1 MIVAI
6 FYLVIQI
13 TEVAN
18 SVIQE
23 VKYKLWFKWGNLS
36 PTSVMLNE
44 IHFSDFHIFLDFL
57 K

>member
-6 FYLVIQI
+6 FYLVIKI

-44 IHFSDFHIFLDFL
+44 IHFSDFHIFLNFL